1 MLSRIRHSRVGLSR
15 TESLL
20 VLAAIGIVTL
30 MAIDVLSQPV
40 ENDVALYAVTPVQAS
55 MDRIEMELE
64 QGDERVQPSVSEAN

>member
-55 MDRIEMELE
+55 MNRIEMELE

>member
-1 MLSRIRHSRVGLSR
+1 MLSRSRHSRVGLSR